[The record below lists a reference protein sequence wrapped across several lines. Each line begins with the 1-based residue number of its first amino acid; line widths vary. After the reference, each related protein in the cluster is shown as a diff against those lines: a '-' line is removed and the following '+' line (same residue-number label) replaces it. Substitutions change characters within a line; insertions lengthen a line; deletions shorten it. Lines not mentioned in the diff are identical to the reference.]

1 MGKKEKKKTAVGLT
15 DDPISLN
22 KQFISVLKPVGQESA
37 NDAFNVSS
45 ILWPFC
51 KALGLFQIMAKK
63 KIKPKALST
72 LNKILNHSQLFP
84 CPPRAL
90 LPEQHKVPPL

>member
-1 MGKKEKKKTAVGLT
+1 M
-15 DDPISLN
+15 
-22 KQFISVLKPVGQESA
+22 GQESA

-51 KALGLFQIMAKK
+51 TLLQKNKKQKALDLFQIMAKK
-63 KIKPKALST
+63 KIKLKALST
-72 LNKILNHSQLFP
+72 LNQIVNHSQLFP

-90 LPEQHKVPPL
+90 LSEQHKVPPS